1 MRNLKIGVLCGSARR
16 GSYNQK
22 AADALAAHVPTDF
35 EMIPIRID
43 DLPLFNQDYDD
54 EGRTPEEW
62 MRFRE
67 EIMDMDGF
75 LFASPEY
82 NRSYPPLLKNA
93 LDIGSRPSGQN
104 RWAGKPALL
113 ITASPGKLGGFG
125 ANHHLRQVMSFL
137 DLRVMNQPECYFG
150 GANQMFPENGEELSE
165 STESYL
171 QAIAGAFTEWM
182 KQHTAV

>member
-1 MRNLKIGVLCGSARR
+1 MRNLKVGVICGSARR
-16 GSYNQK
+16 GSFNLR
-22 AADALAAHVPTDF
+22 AVEALSARMPDEL

-43 DLPLFNQDYDD
+43 DLPMFNQDYDD
-54 EGRTPEEW
+54 ESITPEEW

-67 EIMDMDGF
+67 EILDMDGF

-82 NRSYPPLLKNA
+82 NRSFPPLLKNA

-104 RWAGKPALL
+104 RWSGKPAMLV
-113 ITASPGKLGGFG
+113 TASPGKLGGFG

-150 GANQMFPENGEELSE
+150 GANQMFPEKGEDPVEG
-165 STESYL
+165 TEGYL
-171 QAIAGAFTEWM
+171 QAVVEAFVQWM
-182 KQHTAV
+182 EQHTM